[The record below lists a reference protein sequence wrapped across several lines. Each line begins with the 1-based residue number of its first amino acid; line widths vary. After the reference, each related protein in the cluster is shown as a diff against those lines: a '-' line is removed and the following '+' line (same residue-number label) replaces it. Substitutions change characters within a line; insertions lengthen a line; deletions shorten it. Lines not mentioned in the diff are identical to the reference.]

1 MLDTQ
6 YRMHPSLCTFPSA
19 EFYKGRLQSGVTPEQ
34 RPQLRGFRWPSAACS
49 VALVPSRSPEDREGG
64 GGASSK
70 RNTGEAQQ
78 LVAVLRTIL
87 LEGGLNPNTNPNL
100 NPNPNPNLNPNPT
113 PTPNHNPTRTR
124 TPNPIP

>member
-6 YRMHPSLCTFPSA
+6 YRMHPSLCSFPSA

-34 RPQLRGFRWPSAACS
+34 RPQLRGFRWPKPDCS
-49 VALVPSRSPEDREGG
+49 VALVPSRSPEDQGG

-78 LVAVLRTIL
+78 LVSVPRTIL
-87 LEGGLNPNTNPNL
+87 LP
-100 NPNPNPNLNPNPT
+100 PT
-113 PTPNHNPTRTR
+113 PTPTLTPTLTLTR
-124 TPNPIP
+124 TPTPTLPPTLALTLNPGAARHLTRG